1 MFTDPKAIDFF
12 TNNMILVKVNAKV
25 DTAVSNRYHAKAFP
39 TSILIRKNGEE
50 VDRLLGND
58 SADGYIQTFV
68 DYTNGIGTLD
78 DLLGRAEGV
87 VDRSL
92 FLEIA
97 DKYKY
102 RGDADDATPW
112 LNRVIEA
119 GEPLD
124 SLSGEARMSLAYM
137 LRRAEKYDEAIAA
150 FDKIAEE
157 FVDTYHGM
165 DAVIYQGICH
175 RAKGDTATAIAT
187 FEAYIETF
195 PESEDVEYA
204 QGQIEKLSNAPEESA
219 E

>member
-1 MFTDPKAIDFF
+1 MFNDAKAIEFFTD
-12 TNNMILVKVNAKV
+12 NMILVKVNAEE
-25 DTAVSNRYHAKAFP
+25 DTAVSNHYHAKAFP

-50 VDRLLGND
+50 VDRLVGFD
-58 SADGYIQTFV
+58 STDAYLQTFV
-68 DYTNGIGTLD
+68 DYTNGIGTLN
-78 DLLGRAEGV
+78 DLLGRAEGEG
-87 VDRSL
+87 DRPL

-102 RGDADDATPW
+102 RGDADDATNW

-137 LRRAEKYDEAIAA
+137 LRKAEKYDEAIAS
-150 FDKIAEE
+150 FDKIAQE
-157 FVDTYHGM
+157 FAETYHGM
-165 DAVIYQGICH
+165 DAVIYQAICH
-175 RAKGDTATAIAT
+175 RDKGDTATAIAT

-204 QGQIEKLSNAPEESA
+204 QGQIEKLSNAPEESG